1 MWIPKRTIGIR
12 PRLFFLSALGLL
24 TASSATIASA
34 QERRGGRLDAKRRQ
48 MVVEKT
54 ADLLVEQHL
63 FPEVGKKCA
72 EHIRSR
78 LASGAYDQISEP
90 MQFARQ
96 LTMDLRSVNQDA
108 HLRVEFGEA
117 HRHTDEKGSDP
128 EEERQRR
135 YERFRGD
142 NFGFVRIERI
152 DGAIGYLD
160 LRVFA
165 PTDIAGDIA
174 VAAMDVLSGCDA
186 VIIDLRN
193 NSGGS
198 GDMVQLIA
206 SYFFAEPTHLV
217 SYETRGEELVR
228 QSWTYAYVPGKRM
241 PDTPLYILTS
251 ERTASAA
258 EEFTYDMKHHGRA
271 TIVGEVTA
279 GGGHTAWIERVAG
292 MFNVVI
298 PHGRPIHPVTGGDW
312 DGVGVKPDID
322 VPAAHALSRAR
333 LEALK
338 AVEARAGRKTP
349 SLKVKWALESLEAEM
364 NPVTVPE
371 ATLADY
377 VGVYG
382 PLAVTL
388 KDGELWG
395 RWADGKAYRVTP
407 LSQTRF
413 ATEAEG
419 GPTAFEVRVEF
430 LRKGKG
436 KAVAV
441 ELERAD
447 IEDSVRFDRVR

>member
-1 MWIPKRTIGIR
+1 
-12 PRLFFLSALGLL
+12 
-24 TASSATIASA
+24 
-34 QERRGGRLDAKRRQ
+34 
-48 MVVEKT
+48 
-54 ADLLVEQHL
+54 
-63 FPEVGKKCA
+63 
-72 EHIRSR
+72 
-78 LASGAYDQISEP
+78 
-90 MQFARQ
+90 
-96 LTMDLRSVNQDA
+96 
-108 HLRVEFGEA
+108 
-117 HRHTDEKGSDP
+117 
-128 EEERQRR
+128 
-135 YERFRGD
+135 
-142 NFGFVRIERI
+142 
-152 DGAIGYLD
+152 
-160 LRVFA
+160 
-165 PTDIAGDIA
+165 TDIAGDIA

-217 SYETRGEELVR
+217 SYETRGEELIR

-258 EEFTYDMKHHGRA
+258 EEFTYDMKHHDRA

-322 VPAAHALSRAR
+322 VPAAHALPRAR

-338 AVEARAGRKTP
+338 TNEDRAGRKTP
-349 SLKVKWALESLEAEM
+349 SLKVKWAIESFEAEM
-364 NPVTVPE
+364 NPATVPE

-377 VGVYG
+377 VGAYG
-382 PLAVTL
+382 PLVVTL
-388 KDGELWG
+388 KDGALWG
-395 RWADGKAYRVTP
+395 RWADDEKAYRWKP

-413 ATEAEG
+413 VAEAEG
-419 GPTAFEVRVEF
+419 GPRPFEVRIEF
-430 LRKGKG
+430 IRKGKG
-436 KAVAV
+436 KAAAV
-441 ELERAD
+441 KLERAD
-447 IEDSVRFDRVR
+447 IEDSVRFDRVP